1 MTNKSKKKADMC
13 QEFGLINDPNDLKK
27 KNCIWSQGIKNKA
40 ISNAWQWWGITSS
53 GFSKREV

>member
-27 KNCIWSQGIKNKA
+27 KNCI
-40 ISNAWQWWGITSS
+40 
-53 GFSKREV
+53 